1 MDTKSTSHKR
11 VIESRRIYN
20 YIKRHNFLVKII
32 FVKMLRH
39 KYLIAHL
46 IRYWK
51 DSAADG
57 GEECT

>member
-1 MDTKSTSHKR
+1 MDTKSTSQKR

-39 KYLIAHL
+39 KYSHL